1 MSAPPIGMMISTPSA
16 KASAV
21 IATNGV
27 QSLSSARKNAAPRPT
42 MTSPRTRFSQCWP
55 GKTTGADENGRNF
68 LPRPASLP
76 NAITDP
82 ENVIAPTKVPMNSS
96 SLLPLGRGSGT
107 PKALGWSTAATA
119 ISTAARYDGDGGQ
132 HRDGHSRHAEIIAA
146 ARRGRRGQPFQR
158 QDEADRGDQVPQ
170 RELAGAHFCF
180 FLNICS
186 MRCVTRKPPATFTE
200 ASATAITP
208 STEPKSSSAGA
219 AARTAPTMITLE
231 MALVR
236 LISGVCSAGVTFQMT
251 W

>member
-21 IATNGV
+21 IARNGV
-27 QSLSSARKNAAPRPT
+27 QSLSSARKNAAPRPI
-42 MTSPRTRFSQCWP
+42 MTSPRTRLSQCWP
-55 GKTTGADENGRNF
+55 GNTTGADDQQG
-68 LPRPASLP
+68 
-76 NAITDP
+76 DQDQ
-82 ENVIAPTKVPMNSS
+82 VD
-96 SLLPLGRGSGT
+96 
-107 PKALGWSTAATA
+107 TAAC
-119 ISTAARYDGDGGQ
+119 YDGDGGQ

-170 RELAGAHFCF
+170 RELVGAHFCF

-219 AARTAPTMITLE
+219 AARMAPTMITLE
-231 MALVR
+231 R
-236 LISGVCSAGVTFQMT
+236 SE
-251 W
+251 